1 MYAHRN
7 PISLNAYNPPFLLA
21 PAFRLDYLIH
31 GHSSLRLLDHC
42 RYSPELVIA
51 SLLFP
56 TLRPANLIEEN

>member
-1 MYAHRN
+1 
-7 PISLNAYNPPFLLA
+7 
-21 PAFRLDYLIH
+21 LDYLIH

-56 TLRPANLIEEN
+56 ALRPANLIEEN